1 MRSVHLIV
9 GWAIVGGFAL
19 LWIWRGGAWLVGRIA
34 PRFRTPAGRAFWT
47 LLGFL
52 QATLLVQGIVGVVIL
67 VGGGRASALHY
78 VYGVVFPILL
88 LLVAH
93 VLARDLFRDRPSLPF
108 AWASFFVFGLT
119 LRALMTGLGYP

>member
-1 MRSVHLIV
+1 MRTVHLVV

-19 LWIWRGGAWLVGRIA
+19 LWIWRGAAWLLGRVSA
-34 PRFRTPAGRAFWT
+34 RFRRPAGRAFWT
-47 LLGFL
+47 VLGFL
-52 QATLLVQGIVGVVIL
+52 QATLLIQGIVGVVLL

-93 VLARDLFRDRPSLPF
+93 VLAREAFADRPSLPF
-108 AWASFFVFGLT
+108 AWAAFFIFGLT
-119 LRALMTGLGYP
+119 ARALMTGLGYA